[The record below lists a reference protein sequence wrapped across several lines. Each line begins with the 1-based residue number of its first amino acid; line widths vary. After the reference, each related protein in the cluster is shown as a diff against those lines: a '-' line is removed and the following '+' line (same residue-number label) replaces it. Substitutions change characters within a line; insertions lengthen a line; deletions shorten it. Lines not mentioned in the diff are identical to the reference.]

1 MFGIYMIIYFGIII
15 VVNDDISII
24 NVKCLYAKDWICY
37 CVSSLPMTKMTNTDL
52 SRLLKSDEIQ
62 KALRPPK

>member
-24 NVKCLYAKDWICY
+24 NVKCLYAKD
-37 CVSSLPMTKMTNTDL
+37 
-52 SRLLKSDEIQ
+52 
-62 KALRPPK
+62 